1 MFFLFFLVAAC
12 AISAV
17 ESALIGTGVNT
28 AITITTGVNGFSKAM
43 AVGDLFGMSVAPLGD
58 LDGDG
63 NDDMLVGVPLD
74 DQPGDAT
81 GSVFVLF
88 QIADGTVDTTRG
100 EGQEISNV
108 KGGFAEAG
116 GLLLNGDHF
125 GMSAALIGTHPITE
139 NTVIA
144 VGASGD
150 DDGVTDAG
158 AVWLLELNSSGVVFS
173 AAKISATAGGFDVAG
188 GTLSNGDRF
197 GRSVCVIPGLSADSA
212 VFVLAVG
219 ADGGEDG
226 VADSG
231 EVWLLW
237 VLWADFSVQSVLKIS
252 NNNSGIPASTLEAT
266 GNFGFSV
273 AAAGDVNGD
282 TVPDL
287 LVGAPGA
294 DLSVGNGGALYVL
307 MLTAVTGAVDTF
319 QKIDALVGGLSPATI
334 AAGDAFGSA
343 VASFGDADEDGV
355 PDCVVGAMSAESAAT
370 TDTGA
375 LHVLFLNANGTVK
388 DQGTRIDKALT
399 VPNGNLPAEMEALMY
414 FGSGVASA
422 GDAYNTEGIPFDL
435 LVGAPFAHDGASGRI
450 GNVFVLSLVGNAS
463 VTTGTTGTTSGTA
476 SGTTA
481 VTAATAVATATTG
494 TTGTTEEDD
503 DSSSEPDTGLTTV
516 IVVIIIVGV
525 LFLIAVAMCLWTA
538 RREGDP
544 RGASGSRRQRQ
555 RRRRYEEVA
564 LDD

>member
-1 MFFLFFLVAAC
+1 MNVAVSLAVICAAAC
-12 AISAV
+12 VISGGK
-17 ESALIGTGVNT
+17 SALIGTGVNT
-28 AITITTGVNGFSKAM
+28 AITITTNVNGFTKAM

-63 NDDMLVGVPLD
+63 NADMLVGVPLD
-74 DQPGDAT
+74 DQGGDAR

-88 QIADGTVDTTRG
+88 QTAAPYTVDTTRG
-100 EGQEISNV
+100 EGQEISELF
-108 KGGFAEAG
+108 GGFSEAG
-116 GLLLNGDHF
+116 GALVNGDHF
-125 GMSAALIGTHPITE
+125 GMSVAFIGTHPITE
-139 NTVIA
+139 KIVIA

-150 DDGVTDAG
+150 NDGVANAG
-158 AVWLLELNSSGVVFS
+158 AVWLLELNANGTVFS

-188 GTLSNGDRF
+188 GTLSDGDRF
-197 GRSVCVIPGLSADSA
+197 GRSVCVVPGLSADSA

-252 NNNSGIPASTLEAT
+252 NNNGGIPASTLEAT

-282 TVPDL
+282 GVPDI

-294 DLSVGNGGALYVL
+294 DESVGNGGALYVL

-319 QKIDALVGGLSPATI
+319 QKIDALVGGLSPSTI

-343 VASFGDADEDGV
+343 VASFGDADGDGV

-375 LHVLFLNANGTVK
+375 LHVLFLNGNGTVK
-388 DQGTRIDKALT
+388 GQGTRIDKGLI

-422 GDAYNTEGIPFDL
+422 GDAYNTEGVPFDL
-435 LVGAPFAHDGASGRI
+435 LVGAPFAHNGASGRI
-450 GNVFVLSLVGNAS
+450 GNAFVLSLVGNAS
-463 VTTGTTGTTSGTA
+463 SSTGTTGTVGTTGAVTANGTTTGTTG
-476 SGTTA
+476 
-481 VTAATAVATATTG
+481 AADDE
-494 TTGTTEEDD
+494 EEDD
-503 DSSSEPDTGLTTV
+503 SSEPPTGVVTIV
-516 IVVIIIVGV
+516 IVVFSLLGAVIIFAIICWLANQQPRVDRVGRV
-525 LFLIAVAMCLWTA
+525 SPSRRY
-538 RREGDP
+538 RRERP
-544 RGASGSRRQRQ
+544 
-555 RRRRYEEVA
+555 
-564 LDD
+564 